1 MLKVTK
7 QTPHL
12 KPDVPELK
20 ALSASLPSGDLSVLV
35 TSPVVCKKLSYLA
48 SEHPPPPYSI
58 FTPSLLIA
66 VCKDA
71 SI

>member
-48 SEHPPPPYSI
+48 SEHLPPPYSI
-58 FTPSLLIA
+58 FTHSLLIA